1 MYSDQLEEDT
11 PKSRAE
17 FLDRLIIRKLLLLE
31 AKRQGLDQQKNFLN
45 SIKNFWEQTLL
56 NTVVNEKISEIAA
69 RIQVTEEE
77 IDQAYREWT
86 QANPRDTRPLS
97 ELRPIL
103 RRKIVQKKQDQVFEK
118 WVEGLRRVARI
129 EIDRK
134 AARLE

>member
-17 FLDRLIIRKLLLLE
+17 FVDRLIIRKLLLLE

-56 NTVVNEKISEIAA
+56 NTVVNGKISEIAA
-69 RIQVTEEE
+69 RIQVTEEDV
-77 IDQAYREWT
+77 DQAYREWT

-103 RRKIVQKKQDQVFEK
+103 RRKVVQRKQNQTFEK

-129 EIDRK
+129 EINRK